1 MSEKRRRKRISKGK
15 LAKIIVI
22 TTVVLGLVIFGIIIL
37 KKKVGETYG
46 NTSQAEV
53 LTATVEKN
61 GISTMVSGS
70 GQLSDD
76 DVETIEVPENV
87 EIEEYMVST
96 GDTVKEGDVL
106 AKVNTRSVITA
117 MAVLQSD
124 IDALDEKL
132 EEASD
137 AEISSKIKANISGRV
152 KKIYAAEDDKVIAVM
167 NENNALMVISADGYM
182 AVQLEGTSLK
192 EGDEV
197 TVTASDDTEISGKVK
212 FVSGTT
218 ATILFSDESIAIG
231 AKVTVKDSSGNTV
244 GSGTCEVN
252 SPVTVVG
259 YGGTVES
266 IEVSENSKVSEGTT
280 LLTLTDTEDT
290 IDFETLLK
298 QRKTLEETL
307 ADLMVIYKKGA
318 ICATVSGSVKK
329 VPGSN
334 TGNSS
339 SDSSENVAAGSTK
352 ASIGS
357 SSKSSSPSPSTGSS
371 SGSGSTKSSSG
382 SSSGSGS
389 TKSSSGSSKSSADS
403 SKSSG
408 SASTGS
414 STAGEE
420 ESGAFTISPDKTMTV
435 SVSVDE
441 KDILSLEVGQEVNV
455 TVSSVGEDTY
465 SGKIT
470 KINKTGTSNDGVTSY
485 TADVQIEKQ
494 EGMLEG
500 MTAQASIEVESVDDA
515 LVIPVAAL
523 NETSSTAYVYSTCDE
538 ETGELG
544 GMKEVT
550 VGISNSNYVEIK
562 EGLAEG
568 ETVYYK
574 EKTKEKNRNKNGFSM
589 SGGGGM
595 PGSDFG
601 GFGGGSG
608 GFTPSSGGQGSG
620 RPSFPG
626 GGN

>member
-1 MSEKRRRKRISKGK
+1 MSEKRRKKKISKGK

-46 NTSQAEV
+46 NTNQAEV

-61 GISTMVSGS
+61 GISTTVSGS

-218 ATILFSDESIAIG
+218 ATILFSDESTAIG

-307 ADLMVIYKKGA
+307 ADLMAIYKKGA

-334 TGNSS
+334 TGSSS

-352 ASIGS
+352 ASTGS

-382 SSSGSGS
+382 SS
-389 TKSSSGSSKSSADS
+389 KSSAGS
-403 SKSSG
+403 

-414 STAGEE
+414 STAGED

-485 TADVQIEKQ
+485 TTDVQIEKQ

-523 NETSSTAYVYSTCDE
+523 NETSSTAYVYSTYDE

-589 SGGGGM
+589 PGDGGT

-608 GFTPSSGGQGSG
+608 GFTRPSGGQGSG